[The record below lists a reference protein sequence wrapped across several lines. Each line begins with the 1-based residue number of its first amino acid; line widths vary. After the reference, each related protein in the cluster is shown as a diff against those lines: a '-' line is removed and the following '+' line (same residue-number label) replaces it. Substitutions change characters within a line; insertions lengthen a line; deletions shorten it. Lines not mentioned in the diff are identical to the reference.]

1 MTGADVASSW
11 RMSVSV
17 SESSCQTM
25 PSTTAEVSCQVREAA
40 SSETQTDAGEEIHE
54 MTRDSEEEFV
64 FVVSSTKQNTVD
76 EVALAKFVTEAAT
89 MIEDELESIALSR
102 AFDMFNGYVLI

>member
-1 MTGADVASSW
+1 MTENNIERHTRRANQHYNNMFRDRDSVTGADVASSW

-25 PSTTAEVSCQVREAA
+25 PSTTAEVSCQAREAA

-54 MTRDSEEEFV
+54 MTRDSEEDVCVCSVQHE
-64 FVVSSTKQNTVD
+64 
-76 EVALAKFVTEAAT
+76 TEH
-89 MIEDELESIALSR
+89 
-102 AFDMFNGYVLI
+102 GG